1 VARAG
6 ALSKHDETARH
17 GRRAGGGER
26 MNLLDRYVIRAML
39 GGVVVVLL
47 VLLALGA
54 LFLFANQQDDIGVGT
69 YTALDAFWFVL
80 LNLPQQVYELMP
92 ISVLI
97 GALLGLGTLARGSE
111 LTVMRAAGVS
121 VWRIAGSV
129 AMAALLLVVA
139 AVICGEL
146 LAPPMQDMAKRQK
159 ALSKFANISFANRG
173 GAWVRDGNLLINVS
187 QQSGRAEFGG
197 MHIYELT
204 PDHQLASVATAST
217 ASVQPDGTW
226 KLTRY
231 AITRFGGETIEADHL
246 ASREFESAVGG
257 DFLGLTV
264 VEPRQLE
271 TRVLWQLVKHLQ
283 ENNLDS
289 RPQEFAFWSRIAR
302 TTAILFTALLA
313 VPFVFGNLRNAGAG
327 ARLLIGVLIGVTF
340 FFVQRTLESGAVVF
354 DISPMALAWMPTG
367 VLATAA
373 LVLIARTR

>member
-1 VARAG
+1 
-6 ALSKHDETARH
+6 L
-17 GRRAGGGER
+17 
-26 MNLLDRYVIRAML
+26 NLLDRYVIRAVL
-39 GGVVVVLL
+39 GGVFVVLAVL
-47 VLLALGA
+47 VALGA

-80 LNLPQQVYELMP
+80 LNLPQQVFELMP
-92 ISVLI
+92 IAVLI

-111 LTVMRAAGVS
+111 LTVMRSAGIS

-129 AMAALLLVVA
+129 AMAGLLLVVV
-139 AVICGEL
+139 AVVCGEF

-159 ALSKFANISFANRG
+159 AISKFSNISFARRG

-217 ASVQPDGTW
+217 ASVQPDGSW

-231 AITRFGGETIEADHL
+231 AATRFGGDLIEAEHV
-246 ASREFESAVGG
+246 ASRDFVSAVGG

-271 TRVLWQLVKHLQ
+271 TRVLWELVRHLR
-283 ENNLDS
+283 ENGLDATN
-289 RPQEFAFWSRIAR
+289 QEFAFWSRIAR

-313 VPFVFGNLRNAGAG
+313 VPFVFGNLRAAGAG

-340 FFVQRTLESGAVVF
+340 FFVQRVLESGTVVF
-354 DISPMALAWMPTG
+354 DASPVVLAWLPTA
-367 VLATAA
+367 VLSAAA
-373 LVLIARTR
+373 LLLIARTR

>member
-1 VARAG
+1 
-6 ALSKHDETARH
+6 
-17 GRRAGGGER
+17 

-129 AMAALLLVVA
+129 AMAALLLMVA
-139 AVICGEL
+139 AMICGEL

-159 ALSKFANISFANRG
+159 ALSKFSNISFANRG

-217 ASVQPDGTW
+217 ASVQPDGKW
-226 KLTRY
+226 RLTRY

-264 VEPRQLE
+264 VAPRQLE

-283 ENNLDS
+283 ENNLDA

-340 FFVQRTLESGAVVF
+340 FFVQRTLESGALVF

-367 VLATAA
+367 VLAAAA